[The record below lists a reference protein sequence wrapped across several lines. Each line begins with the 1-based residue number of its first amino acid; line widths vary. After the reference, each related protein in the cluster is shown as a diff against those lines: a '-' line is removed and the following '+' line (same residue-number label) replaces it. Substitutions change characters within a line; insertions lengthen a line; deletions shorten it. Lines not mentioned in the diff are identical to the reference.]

1 MSLIKHFFSK
11 VIPLI
16 KNLPGF
22 NRFCYVVQYSL
33 SLEEPRATPFG
44 FKFCGNRSME
54 QGIFEMEEVRVVEKI
69 LPFTD
74 VFINIGA
81 NIGFYCCIAQ
91 RYGKYTVAFEPME
104 SNLKYLYKNLV
115 SNGWDKDVEVYPV
128 ALGNRSGL
136 ITIYGMGTGAS
147 LVKGWAGVSKDF
159 QTVVPVFPL
168 DLLLGNRFDG
178 KQCFFVVDIEGAE
191 DSMLEG
197 AQKFLQLQPK
207 PVWMVEISI
216 TDHWPEGIKINPQ
229 LLETFQK
236 FWDTGYEA
244 WTANQELRLVT
255 KEEVMKIRECGCDSI
270 LTYNFLFI
278 EKGRKMAIFGK

>member
-1 MSLIKHFFSK
+1 
-11 VIPLI
+11 
-16 KNLPGF
+16 
-22 NRFCYVVQYSL
+22 
-33 SLEEPRATPFG
+33 
-44 FKFCGNRSME
+44 ME
-54 QGIFEMEEVRVVEKI
+54 QGTFEIEEVRIVEKI

-115 SNGWDKDVEVYPV
+115 SNGWYKNIEVYPI
-128 ALGNRSGL
+128 ALGNQSGL

-147 LVKGWAGVSKDF
+147 LVKGWAGVSDNF
-159 QTVVPVFPL
+159 QTVVPVFTL
-168 DLLLGNRFDG
+168 DILLGNRFDG

-197 AQKFLQLQPK
+197 AQKLLLMQPK

-216 TDHWPEGIKINPQ
+216 TDHWPEGIKINPR

-236 FWDTGYEA
+236 FWEAGYEA
-244 WTANQELRLVT
+244 WTANHELRLVT
-255 KEEVMKIRECGCDSI
+255 QEEIMKIKESGCDSI

-278 EKGRKMAIFGK
+278 EKGRKMAIFGE